1 MGRYRV
7 RWGRLVGLVGGVAV
21 LAGVVKLLTA
31 ELPPAPAHA
40 RAAPGLAALPP
51 VEVCWLELSR
61 GEVWGQLGTAGVTR
75 RGTWKNTASA
85 LLVRHP
91 RGDVLI
97 DAGYSPNVHEE
108 VKGQPPLRRLFSE
121 MALRGTRDWSTIAAA
136 LQKVGA
142 APVGLKWFI
151 PSHAHLD
158 HLGGMVEL
166 TQVPVLLPK
175 EELEL
180 IQSWRTRHEVFPEH
194 ARAVEGRMT
203 AMAFEPKPYENFD
216 ESFDVYGD
224 GVVVVTR
231 IPGHT
236 PGSIATFVN
245 LSPTKRLVHV
255 GDTVSLSESV
265 ERRVPKSTLLQ
276 WFTDTDSGEAGKAV
290 ARLSQLH
297 EQAPGLHFLPAHDR
311 DAWEKFFGGAP
322 GCVKAR

>member
-1 MGRYRV
+1 MAKV
-7 RWGRLVGLVGGVAV
+7 KIRWGRILGLLGVVALVAGG
-21 LAGVVKLLTA
+21 VKLLTA
-31 ELPPAPAHA
+31 ELPPAPPHA
-40 RAAPGLAALPP
+40 RVAPDLTALPP

-61 GEVWGQLGTAGVTR
+61 SDVWGQLGTAGLTR
-75 RGTWKNTASA
+75 TKTWKNTASA

-91 RGDVLI
+91 QGDVLI

-108 VKGQPPLRRLFSE
+108 VERRPPLQRFFNG
-121 MALRGTRDWSTIAAA
+121 MALRGTRDRSTLAAA

-142 APVGLKWFI
+142 TPEGLKWFI

-166 TQVPVLLPK
+166 RQVPVLVSPEEEQLIRDWRNQK
-175 EELEL
+175 E
-180 IQSWRTRHEVFPEH
+180 VYPEH
-194 ARAVEGRMT
+194 AQAVEGRMT
-203 AMAFEPKPYENFD
+203 AMTFQPKPYENFD
-216 ESFDVYGD
+216 ESFDVFGD

-245 LSPTKRLVHV
+245 LSPSRRLVHV
-255 GDTVSLSESV
+255 GDTVSLTESV
-265 ERRVPKSTLLQ
+265 ERRLPKSTVLQ
-276 WFTDTDSGEAGKAV
+276 FFTDTDADAAGVAV
-290 ARLSQLH
+290 SRLAQLH
-297 EQAPGLHFLPAHDR
+297 EQAPELHFLPAHDR